1 MKNLLKQ
8 AAICLLFTLLLSAC
22 GGGNAYPEGVPSNY
36 YPLLDRA
43 LEGVERRGELID
55 LLGQLPPEER
65 DEMAYLMAWM
75 PQADLDTMSLD
86 LLRENVA
93 WACRAREEFVWC
105 RELPEEIFLNEVLP
119 YYVVDE
125 VRDEWRGSLYA
136 LVKPV
141 VEGATSL
148 QEAAEAVNRAITDLT
163 GVSYN
168 TLREKTNQS
177 PRESMR
183 QGMASCTGLSILLV
197 DALRAVGVPARFVG
211 TASWHDNRG
220 NHSWTEVWFEGKW
233 WVTEYV
239 FPGTF
244 GDAWFMADA
253 GKAQTDSRN
262 YAVYA
267 TAFGTSGDWFPMV
280 WALEEEVV
288 SPDWSK
294 APQQIAAVNVT
305 ESYRL
310 ASASAT
316 DERLAAGSHVW
327 LTLEMWRDRAHAS
340 HSGDRVAANVD
351 LFTAEGVQ
359 VGGGRTSDVLQD
371 MNDCLRILVAKGSA
385 YEVRYTD
392 GADRSL
398 KIPVWVGESD
408 QILKLYW
415 L

>member
-1 MKNLLKQ
+1 MKYLLKE
-8 AAICLLFTLLLSAC
+8 AVIGLTILFLLPAC
-22 GGGNAYPEGVPSNY
+22 GGGNSYPEGVPSAY
-36 YPLLDRA
+36 YPLLDEA
-43 LEGVERRGELID
+43 LEGVERRAD
-55 LLGQLPPEER
+55 LLDLLARLPLEER
-65 DEMAYLMAWM
+65 DEMAHLMAWM
-75 PQADLDTMSLD
+75 PHSDLDTMSLE

-93 WACRAREEFVWC
+93 WACRAREEFSWC

-141 VEGATSL
+141 VTGASSL
-148 QEAAEAVNRAITDLT
+148 REAAEAVNRAITDLT

-220 NHSWTEVWFEGKW
+220 NHSWTEVWFEGQW
-233 WVTEYV
+233 WVTEYL
-239 FPGTF
+239 FPGAF

-253 GKAQTDSRN
+253 GKAQADSRN

-280 WALEEEVV
+280 WALEEESP

-305 ESYRL
+305 ENYRS

-327 LTLEMWRDRAHAS
+327 LTLQMWRDRAHAS

-359 VGGGRTSDVLQD
+359 VGGGRTADVQQD
-371 MNDCLRILVAKGSA
+371 MNDGLRILVPKNKA
-385 YEVRYTD
+385 YEVRYTNGVD
-392 GADRSL
+392 CTL
-398 KIPVWVGESD
+398 KIPVLVEESD
-408 QILKLYW
+408 KILNLYW
-415 L
+415 F